1 MIFGDDMGASTGSNM
16 IRFLSD
22 YFRCVDVCVA
32 IAFVH
37 ATTKNG
43 SEIKMTVKGK
53 SPLAVN
59 NDEKRIDPP
68 PIDRKW
74 KITNYL
80 LMLSS

>member
-1 MIFGDDMGASTGSNM
+1 M
-16 IRFLSD
+16 
-22 YFRCVDVCVA
+22 CVA

-53 SPLAVN
+53 SPRAV
-59 NDEKRIDPP
+59 NDEKGIDPP
-68 PIDRKW
+68 LIDRKW